1 VTTPVQDQGLLE
13 LTILMPCLNEAETL
27 ASCIDEALAFLSSS
41 SIRGEVLIA
50 DNSSSDESRA
60 IAIDAGARV
69 VVIDEPGYGSALRGG
84 IAAARGRYVAMAD
97 ADGSYDFSSLGPFID
112 QLRDGADLV
121 IGNRFAGGIEPGA
134 MPPLHRYLGNPVLS
148 YVGRLFFHLKIKD
161 FHCGLRAFDRQA
173 ILDLNL
179 QTTGMEF
186 ASEMIVL
193 AALAGL
199 EITEIPT
206 TLRPD
211 GRSRPPHLRSWHDGW
226 RHLRFLLLFSPR
238 WLFQIPGLVLVIAS
252 LIAGIVLA
260 LGPLKIGSVTFSAGS
275 LVVAAGAFIVGVQA
289 LQFDFITR
297 SFALTE
303 GYRTQDERTRRQLA
317 AVTFERGAL
326 VGLLLVALGIIGL
339 VVTFQSWRRVR
350 FGNLVTTHEMRVLI
364 PSVVAIVGGC
374 QVALTAMFVSLMKI
388 RADLD

>member
-1 VTTPVQDQGLLE
+1 MTTPAHDQDPLE

-27 ASCIDEALAFLSSS
+27 AACIVESLDFLSVSG
-41 SIRGEVLIA
+41 IHGEVLIA
-50 DNSSSDESRA
+50 DNNSSDESRA
-60 IAIDAGARV
+60 IAVASGARV
-69 VVIDEPGYGSALRGG
+69 VIIDEPGYGAALRGG

-97 ADGSYDFSSLGPFID
+97 ADGSYDFSSLGPFLE
-112 QLRDGADLV
+112 QLRNGADLV

-148 YVGRLFFHLKIKD
+148 AIGRLFFHLKIKD
-161 FHCGLRAFDRQA
+161 FHCGLRAFDRDA

-186 ASEMIVL
+186 ASEMIVM

-238 WLFQIPGLVLVIAS
+238 WLFYIPGLLVVIAAT
-252 LIAGIVLA
+252 IAGVVLA
-260 LGPLKIGSVTFSAGS
+260 IGPLKIGGVTFSAGS

-303 GYRTQDERTRRQLA
+303 GYRPNDERTRRQLA
-317 AVTFERGAL
+317 AVTFERGVL
-326 VGLLLVALGIIGL
+326 VGLLLATLGIIGL
-339 VVTFQSWRRVR
+339 VVTFESWRRVR
-350 FGNLVTTHEMRVLI
+350 FGDLVTTREMRVLI